1 MAIFSTF
8 FFPPQKETIAK
19 EMNSV
24 LHQNITTE
32 NSLKNIYIYLKNWCS
47 PVQTLYALNTLHSLQ
62 NVHSTWISSHLN
74 ELPFSVSGAMP

>member
-1 MAIFSTF
+1 MRNRILKKKRLGKYGNFLYIFF
-8 FFPPQKETIAK
+8 QKETIAK

-32 NSLKNIYIYLKNWCS
+32 NSLKNIYIYLKNLCS

-62 NVHSTWISSHLN
+62 NVHSTWISS
-74 ELPFSVSGAMP
+74 FK